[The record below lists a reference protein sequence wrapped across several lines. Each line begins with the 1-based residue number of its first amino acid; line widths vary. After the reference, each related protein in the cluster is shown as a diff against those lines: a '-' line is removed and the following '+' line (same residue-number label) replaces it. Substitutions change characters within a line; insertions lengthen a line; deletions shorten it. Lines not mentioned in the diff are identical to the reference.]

1 MSFKINWLVDSHLS
15 FTPTWGAVT
24 ADDLKA
30 FDIESIEAMNR
41 ATVPLV
47 HAIYDY
53 THVTSVP
60 SIKEFLT
67 LKAGKHPKAGWVVLT
82 GLNDP
87 MFRFTVST
95 VIKIFRVRLRVMDSN
110 QQALDFI
117 YEMDSTLP
125 SIGVV
130 DLDALRDRLAKGEAE
145 AVLT

>member
-1 MSFKINWLVDSHLS
+1 
-15 FTPTWGAVT
+15 
-24 ADDLKA
+24 
-30 FDIESIEAMNR
+30 
-41 ATVPLV
+41 
-47 HAIYDY
+47 
-53 THVTSVP
+53 
-60 SIKEFLT
+60 
-67 LKAGKHPKAGWVVLT
+67 
-82 GLNDP
+82 
-87 MFRFTVST
+87 VST